1 MADPLTPAE
10 DARRRLAEARARFQ
24 DSLSVARRELTPELV
39 TRRAS
44 DGFRRRAISI
54 ARKRPALTTIIAATL
69 LAYVFR
75 KPLAGLIRRLS
86 REK

>member
-1 MADPLTPAE
+1 MADSLTPAE
-10 DARRRLAEARARFQ
+10 DARHRLAEARARFQ

-54 ARKRPALTTIIAATL
+54 ARRSPALATIIAAAI
-69 LAYVFR
+69 LAYLFR
-75 KPLAGLIRRLS
+75 KPLAGLFRRLS